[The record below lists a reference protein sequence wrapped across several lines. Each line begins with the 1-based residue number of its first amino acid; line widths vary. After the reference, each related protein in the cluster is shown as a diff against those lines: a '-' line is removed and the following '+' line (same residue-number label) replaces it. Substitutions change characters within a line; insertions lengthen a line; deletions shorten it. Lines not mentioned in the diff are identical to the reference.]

1 MDMKNLVVGG
11 ETLKR
16 ILYTNLLLA
25 LLLIVAIIIFVLVL
39 QPIFA
44 QPFGT
49 LIYMFII
56 VLSILTAITGIMVF
70 TILSSKKVI

>member
-1 MDMKNLVVGG
+1 MIKDMKKNLK
-11 ETLKR
+11 T

-25 LLLIVAIIIFVLVL
+25 LLLTAAIIIFMLVL
-39 QPIFA
+39 QPIII

-56 VLSILTAITGIMVF
+56 VLSILTAITGIIVF
-70 TILSSKKVI
+70 MILSRKKVI